1 MPADFL
7 LIGASRDFEK
17 FSLMW
22 LEKFGALGCDF
33 FYRVGGAHA
42 NDCVIAGKAGKH
54 MTKIRWTSQHLG
66 NDFV

>member
-1 MPADFL
+1 
-7 LIGASRDFEK
+7 
-17 FSLMW
+17 MW

-54 MTKIRWTSQHLG
+54 MTKIRWTSQHLC